1 MRSAAAA
8 ACCRSALTRLNLRA
22 GPYIRNSAVMK
33 ATKSPVVR
41 RFAAISWLPTHS
53 AVANATP
60 PIISISG
67 GSTDST
73 LVTRM
78 LVR

>member
-1 MRSAAAA
+1 MM
-8 ACCRSALTRLNLRA
+8 N
-22 GPYIRNSAVMK
+22 V
-33 ATKSPVVR
+33 TKSPVVR
-41 RFAAISWLPTHS
+41 RLMAISWLPIHS

-60 PIISISG
+60 PMISIIG
-67 GSTDST
+67 GISDST